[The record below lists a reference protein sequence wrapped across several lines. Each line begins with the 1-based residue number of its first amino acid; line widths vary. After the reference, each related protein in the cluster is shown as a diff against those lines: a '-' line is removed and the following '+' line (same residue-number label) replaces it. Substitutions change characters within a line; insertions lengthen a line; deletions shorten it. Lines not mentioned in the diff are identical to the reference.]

1 MLNFDCRSEGVACA
15 RLVFDEQPLP
25 FADPNPGCES

>member
-1 MLNFDCRSEGVACA
+1 VACA

-25 FADPNPGCES
+25 FADPISFSVVI